1 MGPSRRDRVKAY
13 GMTGESPYGFSC
25 LARGAP
31 VRAWRR
37 IGGTLFVAM
46 VALLSPANPARAEA
60 VIAVAGPATGFAAE
74 RTAAMTS
81 AVASRV
87 AEINASGGINGE
99 RVRLE
104 TVDDG
109 CGAVSARIVAEQLVE
124 LKPLA
129 VLGHPCSGASQAA
142 AGIYGR
148 AGILYLAIATRRE
161 RPADGRAGPTVFHL
175 AGREDRQ
182 GAAAAAHLQ
191 ASYAIDKIAIVHDR
205 AKMNRTL
212 AEAIARALGAAQPAN
227 SGPRSLRIEIDTKR
241 KDYSATA
248 NALKPADAIVFAGFP
263 MEAGFLL
270 QALRQ
275 SGSQAEFLVAE
286 TARTAEFTDTFGDAA
301 IGVKALAA
309 TGGVYPGLSDRDW
322 AEAAVTMVAEAAR
335 RTGRLAPVT
344 LASVLQAQRFTLP
357 FGCVAFS
364 VSGEA
369 ELCAGGGSDEG
380 GPPGADLG
388 LVTADYG
395 ILTWNG
401 TDWVAQPKGRA
412 SAGGR

>member
-1 MGPSRRDRVKAY
+1 
-13 GMTGESPYGFSC
+13 MTGESPYGFSR

-31 VRAWRR
+31 VRARR
-37 IGGTLFVAM
+37 RTGGSLIAAI
-46 VALLSPANPARAEA
+46 VALLSPAGPARADV

-81 AVASRV
+81 AVANRI
-87 AEINASGGINGE
+87 AGINAQGGINGE
-99 RVRLE
+99 RVRIE
-104 TVDDG
+104 TIDDG
-109 CGAVSARIVAEQLVE
+109 CGAVSARIVAEQLVA

-129 VLGHPCSGASQAA
+129 VLGHPCAGASQAA

-148 AGILYLAIATRRE
+148 AGILYLAIATRRDRLAAE
-161 RPADGRAGPTVFHL
+161 RAGPTVFHL
-175 AGREDRQ
+175 AGRQDQQ

-212 AEAIARALGAAQPAN
+212 ADAIARAIGAAQQAN
-227 SGPRSLRIEIDTKR
+227 SRARPLRIEIDTKR

-248 NALKPADAIVFAGFP
+248 NALKLADAIVFAGFP
-263 MEAGFLL
+263 MEAGLLL

-275 SGSQAEFLVAE
+275 SGSQAEFLVVE

-322 AEAAVTMVAEAAR
+322 AEAAVSMVAEAAR

-344 LASVLQAQRFTLP
+344 LASVLQAQRFALP

-364 VSGEA
+364 DWGEA
-369 ELCAGGGSDEG
+369 ELCSTASQDGGGSQRAG
-380 GPPGADLG
+380 LG

-401 TDWVAQPKGRA
+401 TDWVAQPMGRA
-412 SAGGR
+412 SADGR